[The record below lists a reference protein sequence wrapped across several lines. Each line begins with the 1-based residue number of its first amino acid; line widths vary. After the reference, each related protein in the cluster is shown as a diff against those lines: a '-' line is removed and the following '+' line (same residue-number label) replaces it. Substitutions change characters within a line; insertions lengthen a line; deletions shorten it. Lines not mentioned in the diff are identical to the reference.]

1 MERIMATPRLTE
13 NEVHAACVEIA
24 AQGERPSSLALLRR
38 LGRGSLTT
46 ITKHLNSWNST
57 NQAQSV
63 DASALPVTVQ
73 LPEEL
78 AKAGE
83 DGLKKLWSMAKNEAD
98 KELEIQRE
106 ALRQAELQN
115 QVKVEEAFQFSEA
128 QTLTI
133 EGLEEKLA
141 VIKTELSQEKAQ
153 HKQTL
158 IQLNAAEKNNVGLT
172 RDNEYSQ
179 QAVNALKQ
187 QITTLNAA
195 RTAAEQ
201 ATSAAEKQG
210 AQLEGQLLVYQ
221 TRNS

>member
-1 MERIMATPRLTE
+1 MATPRLTE